1 VVGFQSVRRQKQI
14 FKRFMEKKNLK
25 SRSKKEQKGEEKK

>member
-1 VVGFQSVRRQKQI
+1 
-14 FKRFMEKKNLK
+14 MEKKNLK